1 MKSMKS
7 MILVILIFKWTS
19 IYSGLSKVI
28 NLRYM
33 PIYYK
38 DIDPNMVILNHYIMM
53 KGSEW
58 LSKNYLE
65 NSFKTSQRVNLFQG
79 RH

>member
-7 MILVILIFKWTS
+7 IIFKWTS

-38 DIDPNMVILNHYIMM
+38 DIDPNMVILNHYISTDE
-53 KGSEW
+53 G
-58 LSKNYLE
+58 L
-65 NSFKTSQRVNLFQG
+65 
-79 RH
+79 